1 MFECLL
7 TGTVVLL
14 ALASSVWADQTSL
27 ADPLRPEMAM
37 PIAEQTALSPEAGLP
52 RLSMIVR
59 NQRQY
64 YAVIDGRPRRV
75 GEQWAGYRLLAI
87 RPSSVLLEREGGPA
101 VELGLLSGAVIKKPV
116 PNNAVGNGVGSPQG
130 DTRRAESMDGFRNP
144 VEENLRP

>member
-1 MFECLL
+1 MFERLL

-14 ALASSVWADQTSL
+14 ALAPAARAEQPPL
-27 ADPLRPEMAM
+27 ADPLRPETVVPA
-37 PIAEQTALSPEAGLP
+37 AGQTASSPEAGLP

-59 NQRQY
+59 NLRQH

-87 RPSSVLLEREGGPA
+87 HPSSVLLGREGEPA

-116 PNNAVGNGVGSPQG
+116 PNSAVGNGAGTPQG

-144 VEENLRP
+144 VEKNLRP